1 MPCILAEISP
11 HIIHLTSKQFLL
23 QTLSPQFPVL
33 PYDHR
38 SPVVQDSRHHVYV
51 KVKLLEIHGSSSSEI
66 SMNLVCP
73 GRSSGWPCFSSQ
85 RYLCRRRRLDWRFD
99 KRDSCNWTL
108 RCSSCSSRRVP
119 VASRPVPRVDRC
131 RARCWTTR
139 TTARSSR
146 NRRRT
151 WCSYVARPRWWSRP
165 RHRDNRDPSPG
176 CRTENGASLGA
187 RTGRGN
193 SVGPVSWRN
202 RSSRR
207 RRTGVADRLC
217 QFQVCLAGNSLS
229 ESWSST
235 GRNRMSPPG
244 WPSMS
249 CARSDASPQFLQRW
263 ISSLLD
269 HVFSVI
275 GWSRSDGPTSLF
287 FYFLFF
293 MLMSTAFAPPFVF
306 PPAIFSFR
314 LFVTRNETSF
324 DTAFSLGWD
333 YFMMNFFPFR
343 SLFMFRKSISK
354 VLLNHLKKIF

>member
-1 MPCILAEISP
+1 MPCILARNFT
-11 HIIHLTSKQFLL
+11 HVIHLTPKQFLI
-23 QTLSPQFPVL
+23 QTLSPQFQW
-33 PYDHR
+33 
-38 SPVVQDSRHHVYV
+38 SPVIQDSRHHV
-51 KVKLLEIHGSSSSEI
+51 KVKLLEIHGSSTSEI

-99 KRDSCNWTL
+99 KRGSCNWTL
-108 RCSSCSSRRVP
+108 RCSSCSSRRVA
-119 VASRPVPRVDRC
+119 VASRPAPRVDRC
-131 RARCWTTR
+131 RARCLTTR
-139 TTARSSR
+139 RTARSSR
-146 NRRRT
+146 NRPT

-165 RHRDNRDPSPG
+165 RHRDNRDRSPG
-176 CRTENGASLGA
+176 CRTENEASPGA
-187 RTGRGN
+187 RTSRGN

-275 GWSRSDGPTSLF
+275 GWSRSDEPTPLFSLF
-287 FYFLFF
+287 FFYADERRLC
-293 MLMSTAFAPPFVF
+293 A
-306 PPAIFSFR
+306 SFR
-314 LFVTRNETSF
+314 IPPR
-324 DTAFSLGWD
+324 
-333 YFMMNFFPFR
+333 
-343 SLFMFRKSISK
+343 
-354 VLLNHLKKIF
+354 